1 MLWQHY
7 WLVIMKK
14 LFILLF
20 DQLETDIRENIDSLS
35 GNLWAT
41 RGETD
46 LPLTNKELQFCFSLL
61 LNHFLIN
68 FFDWNCCVDIG
79 SKGKIWKSVQ
89 NSLFH
94 WKRED
99 NLLGD
104 VKYPFLNKHLTFLGL
119 FQSNGKNVL
128 IKNMV
133 DRCVF

>member
-1 MLWQHY
+1 
-7 WLVIMKK
+7 MKK

-68 FFDWNCCVDIG
+68 F
-79 SKGKIWKSVQ
+79 
-89 NSLFH
+89 
-94 WKRED
+94 
-99 NLLGD
+99 
-104 VKYPFLNKHLTFLGL
+104 
-119 FQSNGKNVL
+119 L
-128 IKNMV
+128 IEIAV
-133 DRCVF
+133 

>member
-133 DRCVF
+133 HRCVF

>member
-119 FQSNGKNVL
+119 FQSNGKDVL

-133 DRCVF
+133 HRCVF

>member
-104 VKYPFLNKHLTFLGL
+104 VKYPFLNKHLIFLGL

-133 DRCVF
+133 HRCVF